1 MRPIARLI
9 PLLALA
15 TTLSCADMPIAPR
28 GIVTVTGLITDR
40 DGPGIEQAHIEFYS
54 LDPRDQSS
62 GGFDVIVAGSPRSA
76 KVNSSTVT
84 DGTGHYR
91 LSLPAG
97 PYMVFLEPE
106 RGYPYVLFRKVD
118 IAPGHTELNYH
129 YTGVRITGT
138 MKGPNGLPLTQASVR
153 VYGDGPENT
162 YAASDLVGDQYS
174 LLVPA
179 GTYLVRAGAFGTFGL
194 PAIRTQLTVARD
206 TTIDFVLDGILVTG
220 SVRGQ
225 NGVPL
230 ERIRVIAS
238 ASSEEDIY
246 TYTLVD
252 GTYTMYLPAAT
263 YLWRLVPWFDSM
275 SYIAG
280 RDYPPV
286 SISAPTTLDFDMSGV
301 EWSGTVRRT
310 SDSTAVSNADV
321 AALELRSDYSYNA
334 AQTRSDGVGQ
344 FRLIVG
350 RGLYYNLF
358 AEYGARPV
366 GTFAT
371 SADTTFNIYVD
382 APPLP

>member
-1 MRPIARLI
+1 MRPIARLV
-9 PLLALA
+9 PLLVLA
-15 TTLSCADMPIAPR
+15 TTLSCADMPTAPR

-40 DGPGIEQAHIEFYS
+40 DGPGIEQVHVQFTS
-54 LDPRDQSS
+54 LDPRDQT
-62 GGFDVIVAGSPRSA
+62 GGIDIVAVGSPRSA

-97 PYMVFLEPE
+97 PYLVFMEPE
-106 RGYPYVLFRKVD
+106 RGYPYVLIRKVV

-138 MKGPNGLPLTQASVR
+138 MKGPNDLPLTQASVR
-153 VYGDGPENT
+153 VYGDTT
-162 YAASDLVGDQYS
+162 YASSDLVGDRYS

-179 GTYLVRAGAFGTFGL
+179 GTYDIRAGAFGTFGL
-194 PAIRTQLTVARD
+194 PAIRSRLAVTRD
-206 TTIDFVLDGILVTG
+206 TIIDFVLDGILVTG

-230 ERIRVIAS
+230 ERIRVIATPS
-238 ASSEEDIY
+238 PNEEDIY

-252 GTYTMYLPAAT
+252 GSYTMYLPAAT
-263 YLWRLVPWFDSM
+263 YAWHLEPWFDSM
-275 SYIAG
+275 RYIAG
-280 RDYPPV
+280 RSYPPT
-286 SISAPTTLDFDMSGV
+286 SITAPTTLDFDMSGV
-301 EWSGTVRRT
+301 EWSGTIRRS
-310 SDSTAVSNADV
+310 SDSTAVSSADV
-321 AALELRSDYSYNA
+321 AALELRSDYSYNVA
-334 AQTRSDGVGQ
+334 ETRTDESGQ
-344 FRLIVG
+344 FHLIVG

-358 AEYGARPV
+358 AEYGPRPI

-371 SADTTFNIYVD
+371 SADSTFVLYVD